1 MCVHAWMWLFQ
12 YMLVSLSVQAQSCW
26 RRDFFLNTETGQRDM
41 RLWLCVCV
49 CVHTAQTTWIKFQ
62 VTFQYQQE
70 WHFSVLIMTFYHSHF
85 FDLMAAGERSQW
97 MANREQV
104 EEGNVFCEL
113 KKYSPS
119 NWDLTYCLSLSFFHR
134 QFLIPVLI
142 TFFLCCSSGSFPCCE
157 GSCHDYFCHFSF

>member
-1 MCVHAWMWLFQ
+1 MCD
-12 YMLVSLSVQAQSCW
+12 C
-26 RRDFFLNTETGQRDM
+26 G
-41 RLWLCVCV
+41 CGCV
-49 CVHTAQTTWIKFQ
+49 CVHTAQTTRIKFQ

-104 EEGNVFCEL
+104 EEANVFCEL

-142 TFFLCCSSGSFPCCE
+142 TFFFAAVQDHFHAVRVHVTTISAISHFNKQV
-157 GSCHDYFCHFSF
+157 SCWKLIHLVFLNTSNNEFITIISKGAHSNDNCIG